1 MKPLEELN
9 SQGQSVWVDYIRRD
23 FTRDGGLQSLVDD
36 GVRGV
41 TSNPSIFEAAIGG
54 SAEYD
59 EALRSRLDVNP
70 DCTPTEL
77 FEAVAITDIQEAADV
92 LRSVYDESG
101 GADGFVSL
109 EVSPTL
115 AHDSEGTI
123 RDARRLWA
131 AVDRPNLMIKVPATG
146 PGIPAI
152 EELIAEGINVNATLM
167 FSMQDYEDV
176 AQAYVRGL
184 RRAEDPAGIASVAS
198 FFVSR
203 VESAVDG
210 ALDAIGTDEAAAL
223 RGLAAVANSKL
234 AYRRYQEIFE
244 GDEFAELAA
253 RGARPQR
260 VLWAS
265 TSTKDDAY
273 SDVKYVE
280 ELVGDNTVN
289 TVPPK
294 TLDAFSDHGTARADA
309 IIEDVPAAETAIA
322 ALGDLGIDFDAITA
336 QLQVDGVASFAKSFE
351 TMLETIESKSRRL
364 LAASVDSQNLSLG
377 DYAAAVDATVEHWTE
392 ARMVER
398 MWDKDPTVWIDDDQA
413 EITDRLG
420 WLTLPRVMHEH
431 LEDIRWFVDQV
442 RADGITDVVL
452 LGMGGS
458 SLAPEVFRR
467 TLGVADGY
475 PNLTVLDSTHPAA
488 VERIAAAIDP
498 AKTLFIVASKSGTT
512 IEPLSFFEFFWA
524 RVAAVVEEPGLHF
537 VAITDPGTELV
548 DLAADRGFRKV
559 FETISDVGG
568 RYSALTHFG
577 LVPAALIGGDIDL
590 LLDQALRMAEASALP
605 ATDNPGARLG
615 AALGELAKAGR
626 DKATFVTSESLAAL
640 PDWLEQLVAEST
652 GKEGS
657 GIVPIA
663 GERLGEPSVYGDDR
677 VFVYHGFEGDNDVE
691 QIRALDALETAGHPV
706 IRIVVDRLEDLSS
719 EMFRAEVA
727 TAAASSVL
735 HIHPFNQPNVQ
746 LAKQLAKQAMDGT
759 IDIGQIAE
767 TGAGDAEAV
776 AATIESL
783 LAGLGSGD
791 FFAIQAF
798 VAPTPEVEAA
808 LQRIRHAVR
817 DRHRVAT
824 TLGFGPRFL
833 HSTGQLHKGGANT
846 GVFLQIVDHFSP
858 KVEVPN
864 TDYTF
869 GALIA
874 AQADGDHQAL
884 VDTDRRVIRV
894 CLDDDV
900 AGGLANLESAVG
912 VSLERTQS

>member
-23 FTRDGGLQSLVDD
+23 FTRNGGLQSLVDD

-59 EALRSRLDVNP
+59 EALRSRLDLNP

-77 FEAVAITDIQEAADV
+77 FEAVAIIDIQEAADV
-92 LRSVYDESG
+92 LRSVYDEAS

-167 FSMQDYEDV
+167 FSMQDYEAV

-203 VESAVDG
+203 VESAVDN

-223 RGLAAVANSKL
+223 RGTAAVANSKL

-244 GDEFAELAA
+244 GDGFAELAA

-289 TVPPK
+289 TFPLQ
-294 TLDAFSDHGTARADA
+294 TLDAFSDHGKARADA
-309 IIEDVPAAETAIA
+309 ITEDVPAAAAAIA
-322 ALGDLGIDFDAITA
+322 ALSDVGIDFDAITA
-336 QLQVDGVASFAKSFE
+336 QLQVDGVASFAKSFA
-351 TMLETIESKSRRL
+351 TMLETIESKSKSL
-364 LAASVDSQNLSLG
+364 LAASVDGQSMSLG
-377 DYAAAVDATVEHWTE
+377 DHGVTVEATVQRWTE
-392 ARMVER
+392 ERVAARL
-398 MWDKDPTVWIDDDQA
+398 WDKDHTLWVDADQP

-420 WLTLPRVMHEH
+420 WLTLPRAMHEH
-431 LEDIRWFVDQV
+431 LDDIRWFVDEV

-467 TLGVADGY
+467 TLGVAAGY

-488 VERIAAAIDP
+488 VESIAAAIDP

-524 RVAAVVEEPGLHF
+524 RVAAVVEDPGLHF
-537 VAITDPGTELV
+537 AAITDPDTALV
-548 DLAADRGFRKV
+548 DLATDRGFRKV
-559 FETISDVGG
+559 FMAISDVGG

-577 LVPAALIGGDIDL
+577 LVPAALIGGDIGL

-605 ATDNPGARLG
+605 AADNPAVRFG

-626 DKATFVTSESLAAL
+626 DKATFVTSESFAAL

-652 GKEGS
+652 GKEGV

-663 GERLGEPSVYGDDR
+663 GEQLGAPAVYGDDR
-677 VFVYHGFEGDNDVE
+677 VFVYLGFKGDDDAE
-691 QIRALDALETAGHPV
+691 QLKALDALEAAGHPV
-706 IRIVVDRLEDLSS
+706 IRVVVDLLEDLSS

-727 TAAASSVL
+727 IAVASSVL

-759 IDIGQIAE
+759 VDVGEISE
-767 TGAGDAEAV
+767 TGAEDAEAV
-776 AATIESL
+776 VATVESL
-783 LAGLGSGD
+783 LTGLGTGD

-798 VAPTPEVEAA
+798 IAPTPEAEAS

-817 DRHRVAT
+817 DRHQVAT
-824 TLGFGPRFL
+824 TFGFGPRFL

-858 KVEVPN
+858 QVEVPG

-884 VDTDRRVIRV
+884 VDNDRRVVRV
-894 CLDDDV
+894 CLGDDV
-900 AGGLANLESAVG
+900 PGGLANLEDAVG
-912 VSLERTQS
+912 VSLETTRS

>member
-59 EALRSRLDVNP
+59 EALRSRLDVKP

-210 ALDAIGTDEAAAL
+210 ALDAIGTDEASAL
-223 RGLAAVANSKL
+223 RGMAAVANSKL

-244 GDEFAELAA
+244 GDEFADMAA

-309 IIEDVPAAETAIA
+309 IIEDVPVAETAIA

-336 QLQVDGVASFAKSFE
+336 QLQVDGVA
-351 TMLETIESKSRRL
+351 
-364 LAASVDSQNLSLG
+364 
-377 DYAAAVDATVEHWTE
+377 
-392 ARMVER
+392 
-398 MWDKDPTVWIDDDQA
+398 
-413 EITDRLG
+413 
-420 WLTLPRVMHEH
+420 
-431 LEDIRWFVDQV
+431 
-442 RADGITDVVL
+442 
-452 LGMGGS
+452 
-458 SLAPEVFRR
+458 
-467 TLGVADGY
+467 
-475 PNLTVLDSTHPAA
+475 
-488 VERIAAAIDP
+488 
-498 AKTLFIVASKSGTT
+498 
-512 IEPLSFFEFFWA
+512 
-524 RVAAVVEEPGLHF
+524 
-537 VAITDPGTELV
+537 
-548 DLAADRGFRKV
+548 
-559 FETISDVGG
+559 
-568 RYSALTHFG
+568 
-577 LVPAALIGGDIDL
+577 
-590 LLDQALRMAEASALP
+590 
-605 ATDNPGARLG
+605 
-615 AALGELAKAGR
+615 
-626 DKATFVTSESLAAL
+626 
-640 PDWLEQLVAEST
+640 
-652 GKEGS
+652 
-657 GIVPIA
+657 
-663 GERLGEPSVYGDDR
+663 
-677 VFVYHGFEGDNDVE
+677 
-691 QIRALDALETAGHPV
+691 
-706 IRIVVDRLEDLSS
+706 
-719 EMFRAEVA
+719 
-727 TAAASSVL
+727 
-735 HIHPFNQPNVQ
+735 
-746 LAKQLAKQAMDGT
+746 
-759 IDIGQIAE
+759 
-767 TGAGDAEAV
+767 
-776 AATIESL
+776 
-783 LAGLGSGD
+783 
-791 FFAIQAF
+791 
-798 VAPTPEVEAA
+798 
-808 LQRIRHAVR
+808 
-817 DRHRVAT
+817 
-824 TLGFGPRFL
+824 
-833 HSTGQLHKGGANT
+833 
-846 GVFLQIVDHFSP
+846 
-858 KVEVPN
+858 
-864 TDYTF
+864 
-869 GALIA
+869 
-874 AQADGDHQAL
+874 
-884 VDTDRRVIRV
+884 
-894 CLDDDV
+894 
-900 AGGLANLESAVG
+900 
-912 VSLERTQS
+912 